1 MESDIEP
8 NPNMDQDTKYWR
20 SSLIKD
26 GLSLFLYP
34 SKMKD
39 KVKSV
44 STRVG
49 LSEQCEPKALG
60 LLMDTT
66 EMYMKEFLPKV
77 IQKARIRT

>member
-1 MESDIEP
+1 
-8 NPNMDQDTKYWR
+8 MDLDTKYWR

-26 GLSLFLYP
+26 GLGLFLNP
-34 SKMKD
+34 SKLKD

-49 LSEQCEPKALG
+49 LSEQCEPEALG

-66 EMYMKEFLPKV
+66 EMYIKEFM
-77 IQKARIRT
+77 RT